1 MTSTPAFGEFL
12 GPAGEHIAAAVSFRG
27 ELPYNAQ
34 CGVVR
39 QLDRLVATLTRYLA
53 DLRLPDGLHP
63 SRALERDAAARA
75 APAVLALGRAA
86 QSLRPTAAGIADT
99 DDGASHPAVG
109 HLSAAADHLAAGRDL
124 LHTHFAVDPAGART
138 NRSYWAPVITSGPV
152 TAALL
157 GELASYLQNLSP
169 WIARQS
175 GARRVSPGALTSAQ
189 LALRGAEP
197 WLQLAGTALQAAQ
210 RAHYP
215 LPARGPLDAIPANV
229 PPPRQLPSD
238 GEPVP
243 ELCERIPRTAERL
256 RYAAFTLAARARRS
270 PAATSASWRR
280 DALASAI
287 TSHGSELILRTL
299 AERACQLGLE
309 PAFQARLHE
318 AAQSMQRT
326 WKAWRAVTDHWDI
339 VTTGTH
345 RGAGLTPA
353 ASEISD
359 LALRTGR
366 LAYRNPHWTPAYSQ
380 TSQIRDPADLAHS
393 PSDIVT
399 VLAAVHHATDAIHQI
414 AATDHQAVL
423 DAAASRLYVPTRLL
437 PDKYDIPHPYT
448 CAPRAHADAVLAAY
462 DTAIEA
468 TTRITA
474 ALDDLASAVNS
485 PSSLLAAARR
495 ASATARQDQRREQD
509 QRPAPRPHIVTPVS
523 GRTEQALR
531 KLKIRDPA
539 LLLRAAVIDQAARDL
554 VAEATAKAH
563 SRDSVSGPTS
573 RSGLGIRQ
581 DTDPPTRIASQDVP
595 RVPRAGQ
602 QVKHQPSEVMS
613 EIPPGRGRSVPQRRI
628 DRPRLADRR

>member
-1 MTSTPAFGEFL
+1 MTSTPVFGEFL
-12 GPAGEHIAAAVSFRG
+12 GQAGEHIAAAVSFRG

-99 DDGASHPAVG
+99 DDGAAHPAVG

-124 LHTHFAVDPAGART
+124 LHTHFTVDPAGART
-138 NRSYWAPVITSGPV
+138 NSSYWAPVITSGPV

-157 GELASYLQNLSP
+157 GELASYLQNLAP

-215 LPARGPLDAIPANV
+215 LPARGPLDAIPANA
-229 PPPRQLPSD
+229 PPPRQPPGD

-299 AERACQLGLE
+299 AERAGQLGLE
-309 PAFQARLHE
+309 PAFQTRLHE
-318 AAQSMQRT
+318 AAQSMQRA

-353 ASEISD
+353 ASEITD
-359 LALRTGR
+359 LVLRTGR
-366 LAYRNPHWTPAYSQ
+366 LAYRNPRWTPAHSS

-393 PSDIVT
+393 PADIVT
-399 VLAAVHHATDAIHQI
+399 VLDAVHHATDAIHQI

-423 DAAASRLYVPTRLL
+423 AAAAASRLYVPTRLL

-448 CAPRAHADAVLAAY
+448 CAPRAHADALLAAY

-474 ALDDLASAVNS
+474 ALDDLATAVNS

-495 ASATARQDQRREQD
+495 SSATARQDHRRQQD
-509 QRPAPRPHIVTPVS
+509 QRPAPRAHIVTPVP

-531 KLKIRDPA
+531 KLHIRDPA

-581 DTDPPTRIASQDVP
+581 DTDPPTRVASQD
-595 RVPRAGQ
+595 VPRAGQ
-602 QVKHQPSEVMS
+602 QVKHQPSAVMS
-613 EIPPGRGRSVPQRRI
+613 ESPPGRGRSVPQRRI
-628 DRPRLADRR
+628 EGPRLADRH

>member
-1 MTSTPAFGEFL
+1 MTGTPVFGEFL

-27 ELPYNAQ
+27 DLPYNAQ
-34 CGVVR
+34 CGVVW

-53 DLRLPDGLHP
+53 GLSLPDGLHP

-86 QSLRPTAAGIADT
+86 QSLRPTAAGTADA
-99 DDGASHPAVG
+99 DDGAAHRVVG

-124 LHTHFAVDPAGART
+124 LHTHFTVDPAGART

-215 LPARGPLDAIPANV
+215 LPARGLLDAIPANV
-229 PPPRQLPSD
+229 PPPRQPPSA

-256 RYAAFTLAARARRS
+256 RYTAFTLAARARWS
-270 PAATSASWRR
+270 PAANSASWRR

-299 AERACQLGLE
+299 AERAGQLGLE
-309 PAFQARLHE
+309 PAFQARLYE
-318 AAQSMQRT
+318 AAQSMQRA

-345 RGAGLTPA
+345 RGAGLTPVA
-353 ASEISD
+353 GEISD
-359 LALRTGR
+359 LVLRTGR
-366 LAYRNPHWTPAYSQ
+366 LAYRNPRWTPAHSH

-414 AATDHQAVL
+414 AAPDHQAVL
-423 DAAASRLYVPTRLL
+423 DAADAGRLYVPTRLL

-448 CAPRAHADAVLAAY
+448 CAPRAHSDALLAAY

-495 ASATARQDQRREQD
+495 ASATARQDQR
-509 QRPAPRPHIVTPVS
+509 PAPWPHIVTPVP

-531 KLKIRDPA
+531 KLHIRDPA
-539 LLLRAAVIDQAARDL
+539 LLLRAAVLDQAARDL
-554 VAEATAKAH
+554 VMEATAKAH
-563 SRDSVSGPTS
+563 SRDSVSGPAS
-573 RSGLGIRQ
+573 RPASGIRR
-581 DTDPPTRIASQDVP
+581 DAGLPARVASQDVT

-602 QVKHQPSEVMS
+602 QVKHQPSAVMS
-613 EIPPGRGRSVPQRRI
+613 EIPPGRGRSVLQRRI
-628 DRPRLADRR
+628 EGPRLADRR